1 MTKPAKQIQS
11 TANIKNLLQ
20 RASNIEDHFDS
31 LREEKK
37 DLGAQIKASGLDKRA
52 FNVALR
58 QFRQPV
64 DKEFTNTVNCY
75 LNASGQGELFA

>member
-1 MTKPAKQIQS
+1 MFDVAEKITN
-11 TANIKNLLQ
+11 TDNIKNLLQ
-20 RASNIEDHFDS
+20 RASNLEDQFDS

-37 DLGAQIKASGLDKRA
+37 DLTAEIKSSGLDKRA

-64 DKEFTNTVNCY
+64 DKELTKTVNYY
-75 LNASGQGELFA
+75 LSESGQGELFV